1 MQAQL
6 EFLKPDQTISYR
18 TQQDFKSAQ
27 SEQIEYQ
34 QDVFRAMLR
43 WVLIVCSI
51 LSIAYFVPFV
61 QQSSFPA
68 LVVSV
73 TFISISFY
81 SGFILTRLSIE
92 KFTRHVRLW
101 LAMATWTV
109 FAFGF
114 MQPVEFMHIAAMG
127 GIIVLMIAVF
137 LEPGRLALR
146 WAVLN
151 IGSYV
156 ISLLLRNVIHVPP
169 FDLGIL
175 HDLVFYVTPFAIF
188 IILAVL
194 GRVTTQH
201 FKDNL
206 IKSESRRRQLEV
218 QGVQLREL
226 AQQADAAREK
236 AEQSDHIKS
245 AFLASMSHELR
256 TPLNSVIN
264 FTRFVADGD
273 TGEINEQQKELLT
286 EVIDSAHH
294 LLNLI
299 NDVLDIS
306 KIEAGGLNLFIEDD
320 VDITQIVKNV
330 SSVGRSLI
338 MEKPVALETLI
349 EPDILP
355 IRADRQRVLQ
365 VLLNIMSNACKF
377 TDAGSITTRVACQN
391 NEIVIS
397 IADTGPGIP
406 IAEQEAVFQAF
417 KQTQVGLRRGNGT
430 GLGMPIARSLTEAH
444 GGRLWLESEP
454 GKGSTFFVSL
464 PVKSEYLVPT
474 LA

>member
-1 MQAQL
+1 MQAEL
-6 EFLKPDQTISYR
+6 EFLKPDQTISFR
-18 TQQDFKSAQ
+18 SPRDLENAQ
-27 SEQIEYQ
+27 TEQNQYQ
-34 QDVFRAMLR
+34 RDVFRAMLK
-43 WVLIVCSI
+43 WVVIVVSV
-51 LSIAYFVPFV
+51 LSVAYFVPFIQV
-61 QQSSFPA
+61 QSIPS
-68 LVVSV
+68 LIVSV
-73 TFISISFY
+73 TFGGICLY
-81 SGFILTRLSIE
+81 SAFVLLRPPSE
-92 KFTRHVRLW
+92 NFTLYVRIW
-101 LAMATWTV
+101 LALATWTV

-114 MQPVEFMHIAAMG
+114 MQPVQFMHISAMG
-127 GIIVLMIAVF
+127 GTIVIMLAVF
-137 LEPGRLALR
+137 LEPGRLAFR
-146 WAVLN
+146 WAALN

-156 ISLLLRNVIHVPP
+156 ISLILRNFIHVPP
-169 FDLGIL
+169 FDLGLL
-175 HDLVFYVTPFAIF
+175 HDLVFYATPFAIF

-201 FKDNL
+201 FMDSL
-206 IKSESRRRQLEV
+206 VKSESRRKQLEV

-226 AQQADAAREK
+226 AHQADAAREK

-306 KIEAGGLNLFIEDD
+306 KIEAGGLNLFIEDNVD
-320 VDITQIVKNV
+320 VTQIVRNV
-330 SSVGRSLI
+330 ASVGRSLI
-338 MEKPVALETLI
+338 VDKPVTLETVI

-397 IADTGPGIP
+397 VTDTGPGIAV
-406 IAEQEAVFQAF
+406 AEQEAVFQAF

-464 PVKSEYLVPT
+464 PVKSEILLPT

>member
-1 MQAQL
+1 MQAEL
-6 EFLKPDQTISYR
+6 ELLKPDQTISYR
-18 TQQDFKSAQ
+18 SQRDLENAQ
-27 SEQIEYQ
+27 TEQSQYQ
-34 QDVFRAMLR
+34 RDVFRALLK
-43 WVLIVCSI
+43 WVVIVCAALTI
-51 LSIAYFVPFV
+51 IYLVPFL
-61 QQSSFPA
+61 QQGA
-68 LVVSV
+68 LPSLV
-73 TFISISFY
+73 ISITFGIISLY
-81 SGFILTRLSIE
+81 SALALPRLTDQNFMRAA
-92 KFTRHVRLW
+92 RLW
-101 LAMATWTV
+101 LALGTWTV
-109 FAFGF
+109 FAFGL
-114 MQPVEFMHIAAMG
+114 MQGQEFILISALGIA
-127 GIIVLMIAVF
+127 IINTLAIF
-137 LEPGRLALR
+137 LEAGRIAFQWAL
-146 WAVLN
+146 LN
-151 IGSYV
+151 ISGYIV
-156 ISLLLRNVIHVPP
+156 SLIVRNFIHIPA

-175 HDLVFYVTPFAIF
+175 HDVVLYITPLAVFL
-188 IILAVL
+188 ILAAL

-206 IKSESRRRQLEV
+206 IKSESRRKQLEV

-226 AQQADAAREK
+226 AQQADVAREK

-286 EVIDSAHH
+286 EVIDSGHH

-306 KIEAGGLNLFIEDD
+306 KIEAGGLNLFIEDN
-320 VDITQIVKNV
+320 VDITQIVRNV
-330 SSVGRSLI
+330 ASVGRSLI
-338 MEKPVALETLI
+338 VEKPVTLETVI
-349 EPDILP
+349 EPGILP

-377 TDAGSITTRVACQN
+377 TDAGSITTHVSCQN

-397 IADTGPGIP
+397 ITDTGPGIP
-406 IAEQEAVFQAF
+406 LEEQEAVFQAF

-464 PVKSEYLVPT
+464 PVKSEILMPT